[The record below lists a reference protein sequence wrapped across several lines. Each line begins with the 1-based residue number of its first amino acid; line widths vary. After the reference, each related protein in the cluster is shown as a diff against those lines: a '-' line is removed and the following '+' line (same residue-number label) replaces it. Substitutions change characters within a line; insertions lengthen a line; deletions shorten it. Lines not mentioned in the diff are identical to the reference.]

1 MVQEEGGCGERLL
14 DDTHGKGGKPVP
26 TEIRKVAVLGAGVMG
41 AGIAAHLANVGIPC
55 YLLDIVP
62 RELTEDEKK
71 KGLTPGSPQFRNRLA
86 AQGLENA
93 LKARPA
99 AFHVPENAGFI
110 TVGNFEDN
118 LGWVSEV
125 DWIVEVVI
133 ERLDIKQSLFEKV
146 EKLWTPGTIVTSNT
160 SGISINKM
168 VEGRSLEFRR
178 HFLGTHFFN
187 PPRYMKLFEVI
198 PGQDTDPAVLAA
210 MVKFGQDVL
219 GKGIVLAKDTPN
231 FIGNRIGTYG
241 MLEVLRVAK
250 AKGYT
255 VDEIDAITGPA
266 MGRPKSATFRTGDLV
281 GLDTLHHVARNC
293 REGMTTPE
301 AKADFDMP
309 PILDEMVKRN
319 WLGDKTGGGF
329 FKKVKGPDGAS
340 QILSLN
346 LETMEYAPQQR
357 PDLPSLK
364 AAKKTPDLGARM
376 KMLVS
381 ADDRAGQF
389 AWELTKKSLLYS
401 AAVAQE
407 IADDVVNIDNAMKW
421 GFNWEMGPFESWDA
435 IGLQETVSRM
445 KAEGATVAK
454 WVEELLAAG
463 KTSFYVE
470 EKGKRLYYDWRTKKY
485 VPVPTDPRMFVLAD
499 IKKSKGVICGNLDA
513 SLVDLGDGVA
523 CLEFHSPSQAI
534 GPDLIAMMHQAID
547 EVSKPGWVGLVV
559 GNQAPNYCVGA
570 NLLMVVMYANEGKFS
585 EIEAMAKLLQE
596 ATMRMKYCPKPV
608 VTAPHSLALGG
619 GCEIAMAGHRAVI
632 SAETYMGCVEFGV
645 GLLPAGGGCKEIL
658 LRNMEN
664 LPSSG
669 PLPFDPTPAVAR
681 AFETI
686 SMAKVSTS
694 AGEAKKL
701 GYMRSTDRVSF
712 SRDLHF
718 FDAKQEVLAMA
729 AAGFRTP
736 KPVKIKVI
744 GEGGYAT
751 LQAFTFG
758 MWKGGYIS
766 THDRL
771 IANKIAYVLTGG
783 PAPAGAEVSEQFILD
798 LEREAFIEL
807 CREEKSRERMQYMV
821 LNNKPLRN

>member
-1 MVQEEGGCGERLL
+1 
-14 DDTHGKGGKPVP
+14 VP
-26 TEIRKVAVLGAGVMG
+26 REIRKVAVLGAGVMG

-62 RELTEDEKK
+62 KEPNEDEKRR
-71 KGLTPGSPQFRNRLA
+71 GLTLESPPVRNRLA

-99 AFHVPENAGFI
+99 AFHVPENATYV

-118 LGWVSEV
+118 LSWVGEV
-125 DWIVEVVI
+125 DWIIEVVI
-133 ERLDIKQSLFEKV
+133 ERLDIKQSLFERV
-146 EKLWTPGTIVTSNT
+146 EKHWKPGVIVTSNT

-168 VEGRSLEFRR
+168 VEGRSPEFRR

-187 PPRYMKLFEVI
+187 PPRYMKLLEII
-198 PGQDTDPAVLAA
+198 PGQDTDPAVLGY

-250 AKGYT
+250 EKGYT
-255 VDEIDAITGPA
+255 VDEIDAITGKA
-266 MGRPKSATFRTGDLV
+266 MGRPKSATFRTGDIV
-281 GLDTLHHVARNC
+281 GLDTLYHVARNC
-293 REGMTTPE
+293 REGMTTLA

-309 PILDEMVKRN
+309 PILEEMVKRN

-340 QILSLN
+340 QILTLN
-346 LETMEYAPQQR
+346 LETMDYAPQQK

-364 AAKKTPDLGARM
+364 VAKKTPDLGVRM

-381 ADDRAGQF
+381 ADDRAGRF
-389 AWELTKKSLLYS
+389 AWELTKKGLLYA

-407 IADDVVNIDNAMKW
+407 IADDIVNIDKAMKW

-435 IGLQETVSRM
+435 IGLPETVARM
-445 KAEGATVAK
+445 KAEGAAIPK
-454 WVEELLAAG
+454 WVEDLLASG
-463 KTSFYVE
+463 KTSFYAE
-470 EKGKRLYYDWRTKKY
+470 DKGRRTYYDWKTKKY
-485 VPVPTDPRMFVLAD
+485 VPIAVDPRLYVLAD
-499 IKKSKGVICGNLDA
+499 LKKSKDIITGNLDA

-523 CLEFHSPSQAI
+523 CLEFHSLNQAI
-534 GPDLIAMMHQAID
+534 GPELIEMMLRAVEEI
-547 EVSKPGWVGLVV
+547 SKPGWVGLVV

-570 NLLMVVMYANEGKFS
+570 NLLMVVMYANEGKFDD
-585 EIEAMAKLLQE
+585 IAMASKGLQD
-596 ATMRMKYCPKPV
+596 ACMAMKYCPRPV

-619 GCEIAMAGHRAVI
+619 GAEIVMHGHRVVAG
-632 SAETYMGCVEFGV
+632 AETYLGCVEFAV

-658 LRNMEN
+658 LRATEN
-664 LPSSG
+664 IPASG
-669 PLPFDPTPAVAR
+669 PLPFDPMAAVAR

-694 AGEAKKL
+694 GPEAKKL
-701 GYMRSTDRVSF
+701 GYLRGADRISMN
-712 SRDLHF
+712 RDLHLH
-718 FDAKQEVLAMA
+718 DAKQEVLAMA

-736 KPVKIKVI
+736 KPAKIRVV
-744 GEGGYAT
+744 GEGGRAT
-751 LQAFTFG
+751 LQAFTYG

-766 THDRL
+766 AHDRL
-771 IANKIAYVLTGG
+771 IADKIAYVLTGG
-783 PAPAGAEVSEQFILD
+783 PAPAGAEVSEQFLLD

-807 CREEKSRERMQYMV
+807 CREEKSRERMQHML